1 MFPPELYAAVK
12 RIEASAA
19 PLLRSSAERIV
30 ILDTHVV
37 LECTLWRDES
47 ESDSPLGCALKAGR
61 IVPAASHETLLELA
75 GSPLVRSNKCS
86 KQKRPRAHSPCSNAG
101 ENSYAC
107 PQKTCSQRLLRRLTL
122 KMCAAETPRIRSFS
136 SSRKPQ
142 PISAASAARRSSLGQ
157 TAAKSSQ
164 EAQGCRAR
172 RRDAPSSR
180 RLHRIRLYLS
190 KDIPDHAYDSI
201 DDPESTGGK
210 AEPNK
215 NSNDAGSHEIS
226 QDLWKTASYTSNS
239 RLGEHSQ
246 IAYFSLF

>member
-75 GSPLVRSNKCS
+75 GVAARPVKQMLEAEAAARALTMLERWGKLIRMPS
-86 KQKRPRAHSPCSNAG
+86 KDMLTEAAQALDS
-101 ENSYAC
+101 ENV
-107 PQKTCSQRLLRRLTL
+107 
-122 KMCAAETPRIRSFS
+122 S

-142 PISAASAARRSSLGQ
+142 PISAASAARRSSLGTNCCEKQ
-157 TAAKSSQ
+157 LRSSGLPSA
-164 EAQGCRAR
+164 EARCCSF
-172 RRDAPSSR
+172 PKTS
-180 RLHRIRLYLS
+180 
-190 KDIPDHAYDSI
+190 
-201 DDPESTGGK
+201 
-210 AEPNK
+210 PNK
-215 NSNDAGSHEIS
+215 AF
-226 QDLWKTASYTSNS
+226 L
-239 RLGEHSQ
+239 
-246 IAYFSLF
+246 IARHTRSCLRQH

>member
-75 GSPLVRSNKCS
+75 GV
-86 KQKRPRAHSPCSNAG
+86 
-101 ENSYAC
+101 
-107 PQKTCSQRLLRRLTL
+107 
-122 KMCAAETPRIRSFS
+122 
-136 SSRKPQ
+136 
-142 PISAASAARRSSLGQ
+142 AARPVKQMLEAE
-157 TAAKSSQ
+157 AA
-164 EAQGCRAR
+164 ARALTMLER
-172 RRDAPSSR
+172 WGKLIRMPSKDM
-180 RLHRIRLYLS
+180 LTE

-226 QDLWKTASYTSNS
+226 QDLWRKPHHTRLRADWESTLKLPIFHFS
-239 RLGEHSQ
+239 RQYIPHLYRG
-246 IAYFSLF
+246 